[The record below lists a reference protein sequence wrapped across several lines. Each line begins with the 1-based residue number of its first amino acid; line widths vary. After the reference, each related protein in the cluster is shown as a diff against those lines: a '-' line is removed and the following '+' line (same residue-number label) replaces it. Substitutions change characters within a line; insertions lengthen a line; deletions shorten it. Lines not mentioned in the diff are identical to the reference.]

1 MRGVFIAAALLCL
14 YALCNAEQDFK
25 SSEDQSM
32 DEEIDDLM
40 ALERRGRR
48 IVNKRIPLASG
59 ETKNIVFGCPKGI
72 RGVRW
77 NVKATPSTL
86 AYTVTCDISLPQ
98 KKNNKCTYANFKIEG
113 TAYCGTETAK
123 AFSLTGNQSFSAVSK
138 GKSPACKYVKCAI
151 VAA

>member
-25 SSEDQSM
+25 ASEDQSL
-32 DEEIDDLM
+32 DEEMDDLM
-40 ALERRGRR
+40 ELETLARR
-48 IVNKRIPLASG
+48 IVNKAIPLAAG
-59 ETKNIVFGCPKGI
+59 DTKTIVFGCPNGI

-86 AYTVTCDISLPQ
+86 AYTVTCDMKLPV
-98 KKNNKCTYANFKIEG
+98 KKNKKCVWAAFKISG
-113 TAYCGTETAK
+113 KNYCGTKTAK

-138 GKSPACKYVKCAI
+138 GKSPACKHVKCTIQA
-151 VAA
+151 